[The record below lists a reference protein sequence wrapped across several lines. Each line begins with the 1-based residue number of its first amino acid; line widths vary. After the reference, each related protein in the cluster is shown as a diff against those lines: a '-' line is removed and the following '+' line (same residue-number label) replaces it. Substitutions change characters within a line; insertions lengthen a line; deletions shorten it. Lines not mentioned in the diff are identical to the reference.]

1 MKVLL
6 VDPVSVE
13 VKAEA
18 KWEKGH
24 WDFKS
29 ENKEVRELWEQ
40 KDPLYSG
47 ACREETTGHDSVYWG
62 KVHLD
67 QIADRLGLDSLVAD
81 WTGWED
87 VAQEIERI
95 RKECEP
101 PEGAIP

>member
-1 MKVLL
+1 VKVLL
-6 VDPVSVE
+6 VDPVEVE

-18 KWEKGH
+18 EWKKDH
-24 WDFKS
+24 WDFQS
-29 ENKEVRELWEQ
+29 GNKELHELWNQE
-40 KDPLYSG
+40 DLLYSG

-67 QIADRLGLDSLVAD
+67 QIADRLGLDSLVVD

-87 VAQEIERI
+87 VVHEIERV
-95 RKECEP
+95 RRECEP